1 MITDVFLTS
10 LSNSLGALAVILIVV
25 YQFVEVNAKRTAEAE
40 LEGDKASSVLAA
52 TPLVQAS

>member
-25 YQFVEVNAKRTAEAE
+25 YQFVEVNAKRGAEADAAE
-40 LEGDKASSVLAA
+40 VAAGSSPVEAM
-52 TPLVQAS
+52 

>member
-25 YQFVEVNAKRTAEAE
+25 YQFVEVNAKRGQEVEPLGAV
-40 LEGDKASSVLAA
+40 EGSKPVAVVVL
-52 TPLVQAS
+52 